1 MPRGKRVEP
10 VLPKDP
16 EIERTARQLRKAVKA
31 AKVTKTIKGEGP
43 SRSDNSN
50 KMAARIPMR
59 NHANPTATG
68 INFGARGPGIDANSF
83 ELRYGTIQLVQQN
96 QFGGAP
102 TEDPHSHLRA
112 FERICSTI
120 KMNGVPDDSIRL
132 RLFKGSSRHMGG
144 EPPKR
149 AIQDMERIGR
159 SLLT

>member
-1 MPRGKRVEP
+1 MILPKDYLSGTWWFMPRGKRVEP

-31 AKVTKTIKGEGP
+31 AKGTKTIKVED
-43 SRSDNSN
+43 STSSN
-50 KMAARIPMR
+50 IAHKMAERIPMR
-59 NHANPTATG
+59 NHANPTG
-68 INFGARGPGIDANSF
+68 INFGARGPGIEANNF

-102 TEDPHSHLRA
+102 TEDPHSHLRT

-132 RLFKGSSRHMGG
+132 RLFPFS
-144 EPPKR
+144 
-149 AIQDMERIGR
+149 
-159 SLLT
+159 